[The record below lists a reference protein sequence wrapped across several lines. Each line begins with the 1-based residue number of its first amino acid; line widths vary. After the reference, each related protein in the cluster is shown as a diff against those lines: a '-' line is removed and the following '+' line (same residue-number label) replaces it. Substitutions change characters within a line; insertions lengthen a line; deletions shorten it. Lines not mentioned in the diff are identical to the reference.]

1 MLLTLKCSRDG
12 KAFAVRLGRRRSSSS
27 RSVEIGIRM
36 MEVRDGGCRLE
47 QYSRLAAVDRK
58 ITLFPNR
65 DRFRICFRSESS
77 GGLPPT

>member
-36 MEVRDGGCRLE
+36 MEAGME
-47 QYSRLAAVDRK
+47 AVVW
-58 ITLFPNR
+58 
-65 DRFRICFRSESS
+65 SS
-77 GGLPPT
+77 TAD